1 MDIAQR
7 ILTCRLIEKMEQ
19 NPALGK
25 QLGLKNASRY
35 RGKLRR
41 IDRQNRRRRREWKW
55 NTEMI

>member
-41 IDRQNRRRRREWKW
+41 IDRKNRRRRREKAW
-55 NTEMI
+55 

>member
-41 IDRQNRRRRREWKW
+41 IDRKNRRRKREKAW
-55 NTEMI
+55 